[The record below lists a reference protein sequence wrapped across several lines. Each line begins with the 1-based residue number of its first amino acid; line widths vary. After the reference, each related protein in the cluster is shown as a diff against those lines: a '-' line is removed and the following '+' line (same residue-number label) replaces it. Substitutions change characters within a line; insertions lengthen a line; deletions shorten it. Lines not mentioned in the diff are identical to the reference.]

1 VWSWLLA
8 ASLSVATAEPVRH
21 ALVVGADEG
30 GGVLEKLQ
38 YAERDAEKMAEVLV
52 ELGEFDD
59 ELVTVLY
66 APSPELLRQALAHH
80 AAVAEQYEDDL
91 FLFYY
96 SGHADAQGLRLA
108 DDRFFYE
115 ALKHDFRAVDSDV
128 RVGILDACRSGTITR
143 LKGAAVT
150 ESLFGQEVAA
160 EGEAWITASSADEL
174 AQESDQLRGGFFT
187 HYLLSGMRG
196 AADDDDGVVELGEL
210 YDYTRDRVVAST
222 GATAAGTQHPHFDY
236 RLSGSGPVALTDV
249 RNADALI
256 VVPEGVDGQISILKL
271 PDRSQLAELAKRNDK
286 QHAIAVPGG
295 RYLVRR
301 RSEDKLYE
309 VGVSVND
316 GAKIT
321 VENWGAAQLEY
332 ATTRGGE
339 RVEAFVAES
348 VAHER
353 TLNLG
358 ASPVVAASAS
368 MVIPGAGQLYNGQ
381 LWKGLGYFAGVSALV
396 SASVVGGGEGAAL
409 PNFWPMFGVT
419 LWGASMADAAYNV
432 HRREEKRPRMGAQL
446 SLSTSYGGEVVP
458 QHLGLSADIMLREG
472 VSIGIDRLGITPGPD
487 GSFDASAGS
496 RLMLASEDEG
506 WRPAVYVGLGLRHGR
521 LPDDERLLTRTVFT
535 AGANLRAYVVTRYFI
550 EIDARYER
558 DGLGGNLVGGI
569 GMGIHLGR

>member
-1 VWSWLLA
+1 VMLWLLTALQIA
-8 ASLSVATAEPVRH
+8 AAEPVRH

-52 ELGEFDD
+52 ELGSFDD

-66 APSPELLRQALAHH
+66 APTPEVLRAALAHH
-80 AAVAEQYEDDL
+80 AAVAETYEDDL

-96 SGHADAQGLRLA
+96 SGHADASGLRLG
-108 DDRFFYE
+108 DDRYFYE

-128 RVGILDACRSGTITR
+128 RVGVLDACRSGTITR

-150 ESLFGQEVAA
+150 ESLFGQQVAA
-160 EGEAWITASSADEL
+160 EGEAWLTASAADEL

-187 HYLLSGMRG
+187 HYLISGMRG
-196 AADDDDGVVELGEL
+196 AADHDDGVVELGEL

-256 VVPEGVDGQISILKL
+256 VVPEGIDGQIAILKL
-271 PDRSQLAELAKRNDK
+271 PDRTQLAELAKRSDK
-286 QHAIAVPGG
+286 QQAIAVPGG

-301 RSEDKLYE
+301 RSDDKLYE

-332 ATTRGGE
+332 ATARGDSE
-339 RVEAFVAES
+339 RIGAFIAES
-348 VAHER
+348 EAYER
-353 TLNLG
+353 KLNLG
-358 ASPVVAASAS
+358 AHPVVAASAS
-368 MVIPGAGQLYNGQ
+368 LVIPGAGQLYNGQ
-381 LWKGLGYFAGVSALV
+381 VWKGLGYFAGVSALV
-396 SASVVGGGEGAAL
+396 STSVLGAADQPL
-409 PNFWPMFGVT
+409 SGFWPMFGVT

-432 HRREEKRPRMGAQL
+432 HRREERRPRMGGQL
-446 SLSTSYGGEVVP
+446 SFGTSYGGQVVP
-458 QHLGLSADIMLREG
+458 QHIGLSGDVMLREG
-472 VSIGIDRLGITPGPD
+472 VSIGLDKVGYSPGPD
-487 GSFDASAGS
+487 GSFDLGGGP
-496 RLMLASEDEG
+496 RLMLASEGED
-506 WRPAVYVGLGLRHGR
+506 WRPGVYVGLGIRHGR
-521 LPDDERLLTRTVFT
+521 LPDDERRFTRTVFT

-550 EIDARYER
+550 EGDVRYER
-558 DGLGGNLVGGI
+558 DGLGGAVVGGL